1 MTKTY
6 PDMGNIGIEPFFH
19 LPNPNSS
26 PNPQYCPLPLM
37 PRRKAVPEPEEEP
50 EVLTPEEVIDT
61 LDVEGYIDD
70 DDGKL
75 IVKVPRRV
83 KTEEIVK
90 KNITPYVI
98 GIGLILLLVIG
109 YVIWKS
115 MIQKGSAIDENNNP
129 TGNS

>member
-1 MTKTY
+1 
-6 PDMGNIGIEPFFH
+6 
-19 LPNPNSS
+19 
-26 PNPQYCPLPLM
+26 M